1 MNVVEDDQTTGR
13 STGESSG
20 SNEAAAAAAAS
31 SSSAAREM
39 AVVDIGTEPSAR
51 CPLVQPSVD
60 VQNTASRDTS
70 DMEGAA
76 ESSAAEVMTHT
87 FKILVTGP
95 FAAGKTSL
103 IQAVSQTDV
112 VSTDVVTSG
121 DESDVKAHTTVAMD
135 FGTYQLREEG
145 VSLLLFGTPGQPRF
159 RFMTNILKGDVDVVA
174 FVIDAEARHTH
185 AAAGV
190 ELRSLLSDLRVP
202 AVIAVNRCDDQQ
214 IADRMARSLGALAG
228 EAVVPCQLVDA
239 DSGREV
245 IVEILLTLL
254 ESMEDVIASPDSASI
269 DLPPTPGV
277 S

>member
-1 MNVVEDDQTTGR
+1 MNAVDTPIDPNAIADMSR
-13 STGESSG
+13 S
-20 SNEAAAAAAAS
+20 
-31 SSSAAREM
+31 
-39 AVVDIGTEPSAR
+39 VGTEPSAR
-51 CPLVQPSVD
+51 QPLVEP
-60 VQNTASRDTS
+60 TAEQHIEPSRDA
-70 DMEGAA
+70 GLV
-76 ESSAAEVMTHT
+76 ESSDAAAPATHT

-103 IQAVSQTDV
+103 IQSVSQTDV

-135 FGTYQLREEG
+135 FGTYKLEEDG
-145 VSLLLFGTPGQPRF
+145 VNLLLFGTPGQPRF

-174 FVIDAEARHTH
+174 FVIDAEARQTH

-214 IADRMARSLGALAG
+214 VADRMARSLGALAG
-228 EAVVPCQLVDA
+228 EAVVPCQLIDP

-245 IVEILLTLL
+245 IIELLLTLL
-254 ESMEDVIASPDSASI
+254 ASMEHGEV
-269 DLPPTPGV
+269 G
-277 S
+277 

>member
-1 MNVVEDDQTTGR
+1 MSARVV
-13 STGESSG
+13 G
-20 SNEAAAAAAAS
+20 SNERRADPLFESDAIVAANPMRPLVEPSDPQADESSNRVEGDVREADTAAAS
-31 SSSAAREM
+31 
-39 AVVDIGTEPSAR
+39 IH
-51 CPLVQPSVD
+51 
-60 VQNTASRDTS
+60 
-70 DMEGAA
+70 
-76 ESSAAEVMTHT
+76 HT

-103 IQAVSQTDV
+103 IQSVSQTEV

-135 FGTYQLREEG
+135 FGTYQLPEEG
-145 VSLLLFGTPGQPRF
+145 ISLLLFGTPGQPRF

-174 FVIDAEARHTH
+174 FVVDAEARQTH

-202 AVIAVNRCDDQQ
+202 AVIAVNRCSDQET
-214 IADRMARSLGALAG
+214 AERVARSLGALAG
-228 EAVVPCQLVDA
+228 EPVVPCQLISPA
-239 DSGREV
+239 SGRHV

-254 ESMEDVIASPDSASI
+254 DVLDGADASGAVD
-269 DLPPTPGV
+269 V